1 MRSTGPGFSGADPAM
16 RAPGTSR
23 SPPGTPQGA
32 SDIPLEVALAA
43 FKEQPVPSTAEIRA
57 WARKQGRAVS
67 RYGPLPADVRRAWDE
82 AHIGRDDACARRKG
96 EVRQLARSAQAGQVR
111 DLDAVSAARAASTA
125 KRPESQRVHLVV
137 EFECRELTAKPHSLG
152 FLRREA
158 AAAVPRDC
166 HSQESCDQ
174 TSLAGCHDSRR
185 DRHARLR
192 ASRGRQTSDWLL
204 RRWASNLHLHCKFM
218 ARIYSAA
225 LGSGWGQHG

>member
-1 MRSTGPGFSGADPAM
+1 M
-16 RAPGTSR
+16 
-23 SPPGTPQGA
+23 
-32 SDIPLEVALAA
+32 
-43 FKEQPVPSTAEIRA
+43 PSTAEIRA
-57 WARKQGRAVS
+57 WARKQGSAVS

-82 AHIGRDDACARRKG
+82 AQIGRDDACARRKG

-174 TSLAGCHDSRR
+174 QVSPDATTHAGIGMPAFERHEGGRPATGCCVDGHLIYTCTVSL
-185 DRHARLR
+185 
-192 ASRGRQTSDWLL
+192 WLESTVQL
-204 RRWASNLHLHCKFM
+204 
-218 ARIYSAA
+218 
-225 LGSGWGQHG
+225 